1 MRRTWTPH
9 FEQLVGGAM
18 TTQHGEAVKQHE
30 AVELTKEEKEAKER
44 ESHAEKLRAKARA
57 EEEKRRKEE
66 AELAAKETV
75 KGKIL
80 RLVGALRK
88 GVVGT
93 ERKRGLEELEGGG
106 GGGRG
111 GARRGGVG
119 TERKRVRE
127 ELEGAVGRLKS
138 EQLMGE
144 LTPDEEKEK
153 KEREKAEREAKA
165 AEEKAAKAGGCD
177 GRRVSCIDP

>member
-30 AVELTKEEKEAKER
+30 AVELTKEEREAKER

-66 AELAAKETV
+66 AELAAKETG

-80 RLVGALRK
+80 RVVGALRK
-88 GVVGT
+88 GGVGT
-93 ERKRGLEELEGGG
+93 ERKRGLEELEGG
-106 GGGRG
+106 
-111 GARRGGVG
+111 
-119 TERKRVRE
+119 
-127 ELEGAVGRLKS
+127 VGRLKS

-165 AEEKAAKAGGCD
+165 AEEEAAEGGGCD

>member
-1 MRRTWTPH
+1 MRRTWTSH
-9 FEQLVGGAM
+9 FEQLEGVAM

-30 AVELTKEEKEAKER
+30 AVKAEELRKEEREAKER

-57 EEEKRRKEE
+57 EEEKRRKAEE
-66 AELAAKETV
+66 ELAAKETV

-93 ERKRGLEELEGGG
+93 ERKRVL
-106 GGGRG
+106 
-111 GARRGGVG
+111 
-119 TERKRVRE
+119 E

-144 LTPDEEKEK
+144 LTPDEAEEK
-153 KEREKAEREAKA
+153 REREAKA
-165 AEEKAAKAGGCD
+165 AEEKSAKAG
-177 GRRVSCIDP
+177 